1 MAIGWMRVP
10 THRGVTMTGDVVY
23 GHLSPEGLH
32 VMVGGVPQLIA
43 ADTFVLCIGQ
53 EPQAGIAP
61 SLAAKQMPYSLVG
74 GARDAGDLDAVR
86 AIEEGTRAAL
96 TI

>member
-1 MAIGWMRVP
+1 MATSARRACMSRWAAS
-10 THRGVTMTGDVVY
+10 HR
-23 GHLSPEGLH
+23 
-32 VMVGGVPQLIA
+32 LIV

-53 EPQAGIAP
+53 EPQAGIVP
-61 SLAAKQMPYSLVG
+61 SLAAKRIPYSLVG
-74 GARDAGDLDAVR
+74 GARDAAGLDAVR

>member
-1 MAIGWMRVP
+1 M
-10 THRGVTMTGDVVY
+10 
-23 GHLSPEGLH
+23 
-32 VMVGGVPQLIA
+32 GGVPQLIA

-53 EPQAGIAP
+53 EPQAGIVS

-74 GARDAGDLDAVR
+74 GARDAAGLDAVR